1 MKAIEIALAKRWR
14 TEGKTPGEI
23 ALLLK
28 RDVKTIRKQTD
39 QKKPRAKVMKGGR
52 PPMPATVDTV
62 LQFCFW
68 HSSDSRYDT
77 TMQQAVRPSLGAAA
91 DTSLTRFVATVAT
104 AVATVVATPTF
115 CVATVATV
123 K

>member
-14 TEGKTPGEI
+14 TEGKTPSEI

-28 RDVKTIRKQTD
+28 RDVKMIRKQTD

-68 HSSDSRYDT
+68 HSSASRYQIRPCSKLCVPVLARRLT
-77 TMQQAVRPSLGAAA
+77 QASRAL
-91 DTSLTRFVATVAT
+91 
-104 AVATVVATPTF
+104 
-115 CVATVATV
+115 
-123 K
+123 